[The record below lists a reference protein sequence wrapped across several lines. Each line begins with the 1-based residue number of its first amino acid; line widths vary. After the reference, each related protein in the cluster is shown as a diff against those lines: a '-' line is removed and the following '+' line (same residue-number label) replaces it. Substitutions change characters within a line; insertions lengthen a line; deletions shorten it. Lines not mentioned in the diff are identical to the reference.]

1 MLLIDYFEQVATG
14 RDKDRPFLH
23 FIGDDPASD
32 RMLTYE
38 DADLACS
45 RYARALMAD
54 GVTRGDCI
62 AMLQPNSVEWVLWYF
77 AAQKVGAITCALN
90 TDFKCESLADIVRGA
105 KARVIIADS
114 AHADLARALKS
125 ECPLIDKV
133 LAPERAEGVDAI
145 ARFTDCYEA
154 THLSRAKTLDAEDI
168 TAIILSSGTTGN
180 RPKAIRLSNRALT
193 KGNGAYLSA
202 VPVSASDKV
211 LIVTPIFHSCT
222 LAWAITASVM
232 RGATIVLAERF
243 SSSRFW
249 EQADRSRASILWT
262 MGTIIHILLKLPG
275 TAAEATVASRI
286 GTIFA
291 AGMGKRVLDAKAR
304 WPTVRFVDGY
314 GLTESA
320 GTIATED
327 SFTCADPFVCVGRPA
342 PGIDLRIV
350 DPTSGNDVA
359 TRQHGEIL
367 LRYGQGFSGYLDND
381 EAMRDSVRDGWFHT
395 GDLAYRDEE
404 GRVYFVDR
412 MKDVIRY
419 GGKNIA
425 ASEIEHAFASHPEIS
440 EVLALPAPD
449 DVYGEQVAIVVVP
462 KNPLREFSTGEIQA
476 YGEPRLAAFKIPRI
490 VFHVA
495 MEDLPRTPTG
505 KVSKAELKRMLLTKT
520 DV

>member
-14 RDKDRPFLH
+14 SDKDRPFLH
-23 FIGDDPASD
+23 FIADDPASD

-38 DADLACS
+38 DADRACS
-45 RYARALMAD
+45 RYARALIAC
-54 GVTRGDCI
+54 GVSRGHCI

-77 AAQKVGAITCALN
+77 AAQKIGAITCALN
-90 TDFKCESLADIVRGA
+90 TDFKRESLADIVRGA
-105 KARVIIADS
+105 RAKVIIADS
-114 AHADLARALKS
+114 DHAELALALKS

-133 LAPERAEGVDAI
+133 LAPESAEGVDAI
-145 ARFTDCYEA
+145 ARFTDAYEA
-154 THLSRAKTLDAEDI
+154 THLSRAKALDAEDI

-180 RPKAIRLSNRALT
+180 RPKAIRLSNRALI

-202 VPVSASDKV
+202 VPVSATDKV

-232 RGATIVLAERF
+232 RGATIVLAARF

-262 MGTIIHILLKLPG
+262 MGTIIHILLKLPR
-275 TAAEATVASRI
+275 TPNEAAVASRI
-286 GTIFA
+286 GWIFA

-304 WPTVRFVDGY
+304 WPAVHFVDGY

-320 GTIATED
+320 GTIATDD
-327 SFTCADPFVCVGRPA
+327 SFTRADPFVCVGRPA

-350 DPTSGNDVA
+350 DVASGNDVA

-381 EAMRDSVRDGWFHT
+381 DAMRESVRDGWFHT
-395 GDLAYRDEE
+395 GDVGYRDEE
-404 GRVYFVDR
+404 GRFYFVDR
-412 MKDVIRY
+412 MKDVIRC

-425 ASEIEHAFASHPEIS
+425 ASEIEHAYASHPEIS

-449 DVYGEQVAIVVVP
+449 DVYGEQVAVVVVP
-462 KNPLREFSTGEIQA
+462 KNPLRRFGIDEMQA
-476 YGEPRLAAFKIPRI
+476 YGRSRLAAFKLPQI
-490 VFHVA
+490 VLHVV

-505 KVSKAELKRMLLTKT
+505 KVSKAALKRMLLTKT
-520 DV
+520 EA